1 MSFESQAFFKIVKT
15 LKNDHYLSG
24 NERMD
29 LGNFFISKYFHL
41 KENEDIFIW
50 DLHLNEDWLKTKA
63 TEAL

>member
-24 NERMD
+24 NERMN

-41 KENEDIFIW
+41 KENEDI
-50 DLHLNEDWLKTKA
+50 DLKPKPQKP
-63 TEAL
+63 